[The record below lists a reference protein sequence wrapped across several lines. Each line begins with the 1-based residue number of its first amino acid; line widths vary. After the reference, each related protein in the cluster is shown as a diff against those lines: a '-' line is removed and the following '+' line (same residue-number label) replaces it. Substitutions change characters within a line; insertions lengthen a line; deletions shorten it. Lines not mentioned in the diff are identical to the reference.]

1 MDVIIGF
8 VLALA
13 GLWVIGFVI
22 SLVIYLI
29 LKFLGLIKYTTS
41 GALVLFSWA
50 STECGFI
57 GIAILFICWGT
68 VPIVMV
74 IASTLIGF
82 FIETESDDDSDDRDG
97 GIPKS
102 TDYKKFDEPL
112 SEYEK
117 KRGF

>member
-1 MDVIIGF
+1 MEVIIGF
-8 VLALA
+8 LLAFA
-13 GLWVIGFVI
+13 GLWIIGFVI
-22 SLVIYLI
+22 CLVISLI

-50 STECGFI
+50 STEWGFI

-82 FIETESDDDSDDRDG
+82 FIETESDDDSDDSDG
-97 GIPKS
+97 DILKS
-102 TDYKKFDEPL
+102 ADYEIIDEPL